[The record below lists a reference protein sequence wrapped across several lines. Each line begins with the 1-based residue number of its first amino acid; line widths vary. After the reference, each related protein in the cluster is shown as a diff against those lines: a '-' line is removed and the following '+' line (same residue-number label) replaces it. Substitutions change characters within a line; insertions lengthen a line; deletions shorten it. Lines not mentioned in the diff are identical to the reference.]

1 MDISCSFSEE
11 LKNSL
16 PALIVEILQ
25 ERFDHDLVEYID
37 NMISDKGIGSSDDA
51 DYVVKNNSSSA
62 VKNTKSQTLKSCQ
75 SRRFHHRI
83 YSNSDEEDDNNSA
96 SVENDSED
104 DMATMQPLKP
114 DYEGLSDSDDLPNR
128 HGSSNSNT
136 ERQNDF
142 PEHWTR
148 MDNNKVRHI
157 SRVLLISEYF
167 KRVCVTP

>member
-62 VKNTKSQTLKSCQ
+62 VKKTKSQTLKSCQ

-96 SVENDSED
+96 SVENDI
-104 DMATMQPLKP
+104 ATMLPLKP
-114 DYEGLSDSDDLPNR
+114 DYEGLLESDDLPNR
-128 HGSSNSNT
+128 RGSSNSNT
-136 ERQNDF
+136 G
-142 PEHWTR
+142 
-148 MDNNKVRHI
+148 
-157 SRVLLISEYF
+157 
-167 KRVCVTP
+167 